1 MSIIARQGFKYSI
14 IGYLGFL
21 LGSFSTFFV
30 FPYELEFYGKLRFVF
45 PMAEMLVP
53 VVVFGI
59 SFSNVKFFT
68 QAQRDGKH
76 QNMLSLSLLAV
87 LVNFTLFALLYFSVF
102 QLFPNWKNSE
112 SWQAKQLILPL
123 ILVLSVSAVLNKY
136 ISNYKRIVIPNIF
149 ENIFPKLAN
158 IGAFCLFFF
167 LGFSEETAFVFF
179 FCVFLGS
186 MLGYFFYNNKL
197 EPFHFDF
204 NLDYFKKDNLW
215 LRFLV
220 YSFFGFLGN
229 IGSFLALKIANVM
242 IGEYI
247 SFEQNGLYSNIYSI
261 AALIMVPQMGLYNI
275 SAPIIN
281 RHLADN
287 TLEELD
293 SFHKKTS
300 LSLFFLGLV
309 LFSCIVVGFPFLAG
323 FMKNGEMLKQSQ
335 FILWIIGFAMLF
347 DLATGFNSHI
357 ISLSNLYRY
366 NTFFMLILACLTIG
380 LNTLFLKFTD
390 FGILGIAVSYAVSLT
405 TFNLIKI
412 IFNYHHFRVFPLSA
426 KMLSALLVCFLAVFS
441 AVLLPEFKTNLL
453 NLIYKPAWVLLVV
466 FSGNYFLKIY
476 PLDKFLN
483 KGFLSSLWKKP

>member
-1 MSIIARQGFKYSI
+1 
-14 IGYLGFL
+14 
-21 LGSFSTFFV
+21 
-30 FPYELEFYGKLRFVF
+30 
-45 PMAEMLVP
+45 
-53 VVVFGI
+53 
-59 SFSNVKFFT
+59 
-68 QAQRDGKH
+68 
-76 QNMLSLSLLAV
+76 
-87 LVNFTLFALLYFSVF
+87 
-102 QLFPNWKNSE
+102 
-112 SWQAKQLILPL
+112 
-123 ILVLSVSAVLNKY
+123 
-136 ISNYKRIVIPNIF
+136 
-149 ENIFPKLAN
+149 

-167 LGFSEETAFVFF
+167 LGFSEETAFIFF
-179 FCVFLGS
+179 FGVFLGS

-197 EPFHFDF
+197 EPFRFDF

-293 SFHKKTS
+293 GFHKKTS